1 MTKRRGW
8 NEGTIYKL
16 ENGSWR
22 AQVCIQGRRLS
33 HRSKTYAEA
42 VQWIRT
48 AQTRNGQDLI
58 DEGSAIPL
66 SKFLI
71 DWLESIKTTL
81 RPKTANQYEHIV
93 KHHILPRLGKLK
105 LRDLYLNRVDR
116 FYAELQK
123 DGIGL
128 RTIGLIHSVLHVA
141 LERATRYGYIAK
153 NPAHGAIVPK
163 LGYAEMAALD
173 EEQVS
178 RFLVAASGSRFGV
191 LFHLAVVTGMRQGE
205 LFGLKWC
212 DISWNKSTIIVRR
225 QVQRITGK
233 GYVFCEPKTKAGHR
247 KIGVGNTTLE
257 KLRDQH
263 GQQMMIKIMAGAQWQ
278 ENDLIFTTDV
288 GTPLD
293 NSNVLKE
300 YYVVLSKAGLPRIR
314 FHDLRHTAASL
325 LLNNGQGIMA
335 VSKLLGHSK
344 PSVTLDIYGHVYS
357 ESMEEVAR
365 VMETLVTP
373 TRIEFPE
380 KSGVVLQSVP
390 GKLN

>member
-16 ENGSWR
+16 DNGSWR
-22 AQVCIQGRRLS
+22 AQVCVQGRRLS
-33 HRSKTYAEA
+33 HRSKTYAELL
-42 VQWIRT
+42 QWIRT
-48 AQTRNGQDLI
+48 AQSRSGQELKE
-58 DEGSAIPL
+58 DELSIPL
-66 SKFLI
+66 SKFLP
-71 DWLESIKTTL
+71 DWLETIKTTL
-81 RPKTANQYEHIV
+81 QPKTAIQYEHIV
-93 KHHILPRLGKLK
+93 KHHILPRLGKIK
-105 LRDLYLNRVDR
+105 LRDLCLNRVDR

-163 LGYAEMAALD
+163 LGSTEMAALD

-225 QVQRITGK
+225 QVQRINGK
-233 GYVFCEPKTKAGHR
+233 GYIFCEPKTKAGHR
-247 KIGVGNTTLE
+247 KIGVGNTTLD

-263 GQQMMIKIMAGAQWQ
+263 GQQMMIKTTAGDQWQ
-278 ENDLIFTTDV
+278 ENDLIFTTDL

-300 YYVVLSKAGLPRIR
+300 YYVVLSKAGLPKIR

-335 VSKLLGHSK
+335 VSK
-344 PSVTLDIYGHVYS
+344 VTRTFKAKCHPRYLRS
-357 ESMEEVAR
+357 C
-365 VMETLVTP
+365 L
-373 TRIEFPE
+373 
-380 KSGVVLQSVP
+380 
-390 GKLN
+390 

>member
-16 ENGSWR
+16 DNGSWR
-22 AQVCIQGRRLS
+22 AQVCVQGRRLS
-33 HRSKTYAEA
+33 HRSKTYAESL
-42 VQWIRT
+42 QWIRT
-48 AQTRNGQDLI
+48 AQSRSGQELKEDK
-58 DEGSAIPL
+58 SSIPL
-66 SKFLI
+66 SKFLP
-71 DWLESIKTTL
+71 DWLETIKTTL
-81 RPKTANQYEHIV
+81 RPKTAIQYEHIV
-93 KHHILPRLGKLK
+93 KHHILPRLGKIK
-105 LRDLYLNRVDR
+105 LRDLCLNRVDR

-163 LGYAEMAALD
+163 LGSTEMAALD

-233 GYVFCEPKTKAGHR
+233 GYIFCEPKTKAGHR
-247 KIGVGNTTLE
+247 KIGVGNTTLD

-263 GQQMMIKIMAGAQWQ
+263 GQQMMIKTTAGDQWQ
-278 ENDLIFTTDV
+278 ENDLIFTTDL

-300 YYVVLSKAGLPRIR
+300 YYVVLSKAGLPKIR

-365 VMETLVTP
+365 VMELLVTP

-380 KSGVVLQSVP
+380 KSSVSIQSVS
-390 GKLN
+390 GN